1 MRKKSMVMTAMLS
14 MSCIMAFMAAGCSKK
29 IPEKTNHVV
38 VETQDTE
45 TEIMTEKESEEQTGT
60 EEQTN
65 TEAPAVKPTEPA
77 TETPTEATSVKPT
90 EVPTQIPVQKPTEA
104 PTQASSV
111 KLTEPATEAPTQEPA
126 VKPTEPETETPT
138 QAPSVK
144 PTEPATEATTEAPA
158 VKPTEPATEAPTQA
172 PAVKPTEPAT
182 EAPTETPTEAPTE
195 KSIWD
200 YPFDVEAIRAQLIE
214 WGEDIGLTHVTE
226 YEGWGPATPENSSY
240 DLPTYISKTACGE
253 QAKKKLKEWVEYTPV
268 SIYTYGGPK
277 IKYFTIWMEEYE
289 DGFIQ
294 IYFLY

>member
-1 MRKKSMVMTAMLS
+1 MRKKSMGMTAMLS
-14 MSCIMAFMAAGCSKK
+14 ISCIMAFMAAGCSKK

-45 TEIMTEKESEEQTGT
+45 TEIMTEKESGKQTVT
-60 EEQTN
+60 EEQTH
-65 TEAPAVKPTEPA
+65 TETPSVKPTEAPTQAPAVKPTEAPTQAPSVKPTEAPTQAPAVKPTEPS
-77 TETPTEATSVKPT
+77 TEA
-90 EVPTQIPVQKPTEA
+90 
-104 PTQASSV
+104 
-111 KLTEPATEAPTQEPA
+111 
-126 VKPTEPETETPT
+126 PT

-144 PTEPATEATTEAPA
+144 PTEPATEAPTEVPSVKPTEPATEAPTEA
-158 VKPTEPATEAPTQA
+158 PSVKPTEPATEAPTQA
-172 PAVKPTEPAT
+172 PSEKPTESAT
-182 EAPTETPTEAPTE
+182 EAPTQTPTEAPTE

-240 DLPTYISKTACGE
+240 DLPTFICKGYEGE
-253 QAKKKLKEWVEYTPV
+253 RAKKKVKEWLEYTPV
-268 SIYTYGGPK
+268 SIYTYGGPQ